1 MRRSSL
7 MLVASL
13 LICGCMQPVGGSGK
27 SPSPSKR
34 DQQASGKLE
43 QLAFESFQARD
54 RVRAEKLRALKG
66 IKYDIKRQ
74 EAIEAAGAEASRETW
89 EPVAAEL
96 ARRLD
101 AIPQRDTAAFD
112 AVIDEL
118 SRGSERAGK

>member
-1 MRRSSL
+1 MRKSSFALAAIL
-7 MLVASL
+7 MV
-13 LICGCMQPVGGSGK
+13 CGCMQPVGGGK
-27 SPSPSKR
+27 SPAPNKR
-34 DQQASGKLE
+34 DQQSSGKLE

-66 IKYDIKRQ
+66 LKYDVKRQ

-101 AIPQRDTAAFD
+101 AVSSKDVPAFD
-112 AVIDEL
+112 AVIEEL
-118 SRGSERAGK
+118 ARGAERAGR